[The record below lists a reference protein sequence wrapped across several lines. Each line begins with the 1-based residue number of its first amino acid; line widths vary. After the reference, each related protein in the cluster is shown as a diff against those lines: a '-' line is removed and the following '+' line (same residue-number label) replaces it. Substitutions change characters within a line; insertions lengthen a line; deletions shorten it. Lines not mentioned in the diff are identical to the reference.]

1 MSKRTRTHTLV
12 AGAVL
17 ILATNAV
24 ALLGV
29 AYNRGDAESTLTLT
43 QRELH
48 LPYNWGFEK
57 ENSGI
62 ALTLQWRSLAEEP
75 EVNYGLRKI
84 YYTGYTGFGSEPE
97 WLDKAMLT
105 ALGFDVS
112 KPEDTPQGR
121 MYYDKML
128 SKDVLLV
135 LELDGPV
142 YRTALERMQ
151 QHRQKEEALLNAN
164 PGKKEFEERVK
175 NAKRELYQEE
185 RINSRLF
192 VVDAGLDAASLRAKY
207 PDRNRYAIVHGQIQ
221 PRLVE
226 IKRKP
231 KLIAFISG
239 VSITQVNVPA
249 LYRRIFEPLQ
259 ESARTNQYDAA
270 ITPYKVSVAFGK
282 RLEPWITEATGSK

>member
-1 MSKRTRTHTLV
+1 MSKWTRTHTLV
-12 AGAVL
+12 AGTVL

-29 AYNRGDAESTLTLT
+29 AYNRGEAESTLKLT
-43 QRELH
+43 ERELH
-48 LPYNWGFEK
+48 LPYSWGLEK

-62 ALTLQWRSLAEEP
+62 ALELRWRALAEER
-75 EVNYGLRKI
+75 EDSYGLRTS
-84 YYTGYTGFGSEPE
+84 YENFGREPD
-97 WLDKAMLT
+97 WLDKAKLT

-121 MYYDKML
+121 MHYDKL
-128 SKDVLLV
+128 LPKEVLLV
-135 LELDGPV
+135 LEFDGPAHGN
-142 YRTALERMQ
+142 ALARAQ
-151 QHRQKEEALLNAN
+151 QQLQKEAALLKTN
-164 PGKKEFEERVK
+164 PGKKEFVEREK

-192 VVDAGLDAASLRAKY
+192 VIDAGHDAASLRAKY
-207 PDRNRYAIVHGQIQ
+207 SDRQRYAIVRGQIQ

-226 IKRKP
+226 IDHKP
-231 KLIAFISG
+231 KLTAYISG
-239 VSITQVNVPA
+239 ISITQINVPA

-259 ESARTNQYDAA
+259 QSARTNRYDAA
-270 ITPYKVSVAFGK
+270 VSPYKVTVAFGK

>member
-1 MSKRTRTHTLV
+1 MSKWTRTHTLV

-62 ALTLQWRSLAEEP
+62 ALTLQWRTLAEEP
-75 EVNYGLRKI
+75 EVNDGLP
-84 YYTGYTGFGSEPE
+84 TNYTGFGSEPD
-97 WLDKAMLT
+97 WLSKDMLT

-112 KPEDTPQGR
+112 KPEDTAQGR

-135 LELDGPV
+135 LEFDGPA
-142 YRTALERMQ
+142 YHTALARMQ

-164 PGKKEFEERVK
+164 PGKKEFEERTK
-175 NAKRELYQEE
+175 NAKRALYQEE

-192 VVDAGLDAASLRAKY
+192 VVDAGLDAASLRASY
-207 PDRNRYAIVHGQIQ
+207 PDRNRYAIVRGQIQ

-231 KLIAFISG
+231 KLIAYISDL
-239 VSITQVNVPA
+239 SITHINVPA
-249 LYRRIFEPLQ
+249 HYRRIFESLQ
-259 ESARTNQYDAA
+259 ANMQMNRRETAS
-270 ITPYKVSVAFGK
+270 TPYTVSVSFGK